1 MSGKTTGHSSEAS
14 TTPRDTQAEYWADL
28 DVYWQRS
35 LAAKRQKVSAE
46 LTGLPAERYQGP
58 VSPEE
63 ARRPAEVSSAAAAAS
78 AEPDDLADVS
88 TDEEDFDHSSQEGDD
103 EDTAAAAGPSTA
115 GRAEEGAEQAAMVAL
130 PDRYAP
136 PGREGW
142 ATRNKHKYACQA
154 GGQQVHE
161 QNEKIA
167 LQLDKLSD
175 NYKAQKDTWREYA
188 YSKAAKVVRGLT
200 FTISCASQVREVR
213 GIGPKVAAKIQ
224 EIIDTGGRR
233 QPVETAVVPQLTSL
247 AFWGGLSRLL
257 AALRTR
263 DEPSSRSG
271 PQWQATARPRRAGPR
286 HQPTSPCRADKATDS
301 AAFGPHCG
309 VGHPG

>member
-103 EDTAAAAGPSTA
+103 EEAAAAAGPSNA

-130 PDRYAP
+130 PDRYAR

-142 ATRNKHKYACQA
+142 AQRNKDKYACQA

>member
-1 MSGKTTGHSSEAS
+1 MAS

-35 LAAKRQKVSAE
+35 LAAKQQKVSAE

-103 EDTAAAAGPSTA
+103 EEAAAAAGPSNA
-115 GRAEEGAEQAAMVAL
+115 GRAEEGAEQAAIVAL
-130 PDRYAP
+130 PDRYAR

-142 ATRNKHKYACQA
+142 AKRNKDKYACQA

-213 GIGPKVAAKIQ
+213 GIGVKVAAKIQ
-224 EIIDTGGRR
+224 EIIDTGGRP
-233 QPVETAVVPQLTSL
+233 QPGETALVLVPQLTPV

-271 PQWQATARPRRAGPR
+271 PQ
-286 HQPTSPCRADKATDS
+286 
-301 AAFGPHCG
+301 
-309 VGHPG
+309 